1 MDNESAKKAS
11 SYKKGDLLRISSRN
25 GASNWFVKQ
34 IDDKSNSLTLSG
46 EHSNRPKKL
55 ILDKIDFK
63 NQFVSKIEKAEME
76 VREGEILRTS
86 SRMYEHNIE
95 SNTDLKVKKIVPG
108 FLVLKDGKKSIL
120 MIKASLNG
128 APLKYGYTKS
138 LHTTSTK
145 RYDTTVSVLKPYQT
159 NKNNIFKINALSKSS
174 SIIVTEDKEK
184 AIKYSHR
191 ETNRGSSISADNYS
205 GLSIEAGNILNRISE
220 TTAVFSKQDYF
231 KEAISNNK
239 DYTQSK
245 LNTDIADALENGYLI
260 KKDYSL
266 KKPLIIYHLSNEK
279 MKSKNINL
287 RLDFELEQ
295 NSSLK
300 LIDFFS
306 DDSEKNFMN
315 IFYNFNLDKDAI
327 LKNYKIDKSLN
338 KNLKYSFNNINQK
351 QNSISETF
359 IFSAGSDYF
368 KNEINCNLKGEYSS
382 AFINGIFSL
391 DDNKQHEI
399 RTTINHL
406 VENTKSYQLIKSV
419 LGKNTKSAYQGRIY
433 VDSKAQKTDGYQLSK
448 AILLDETSEF
458 NAKPE
463 LEIYADD
470 VKCSHGSASGSL
482 DDNSIFYLMSRG
494 LNYKQAKGLLINGF
508 LLDVIEKITDAE
520 IKDLL
525 KKMIG
530 LKK

>member
-1 MDNESAKKAS
+1 MKEQ
-11 SYKKGDLLRISSRN
+11 L
-25 GASNWFVKQ
+25 
-34 IDDKSNSLTLSG
+34 
-46 EHSNRPKKL
+46 
-55 ILDKIDFK
+55 KIDFNK
-63 NQFVSKIEKAEME
+63 IQEVSNFSNRDIE
-76 VREGEILRTS
+76 I
-86 SRMYEHNIE
+86 
-95 SNTDLKVKKIVPG
+95 
-108 FLVLKDGKKSIL
+108 KKSY
-120 MIKASLNG
+120 LNKFIENG
-128 APLKYGYTKS
+128 FPNRKQENWKFL
-138 LHTTSTK
+138 
-145 RYDTTVSVLKPYQT
+145 D
-159 NKNNIFKINALSKSS
+159 INQ
-174 SIIVTEDKEK
+174 I
-184 AIKYSHR
+184 
-191 ETNRGSSISADNYS
+191 
-205 GLSIEAGNILNRISE
+205 
-220 TTAVFSKQDYF
+220 
-231 KEAISNNK
+231 ISNNISDLSFYN
-239 DYTQSK
+239 DYSIENKIDSSIFIDDLEHNKIIFINGRIEKIDFSYEDKKQIEIIEDSYTIDKSENNNSLID
-245 LNTDIADALENGYLI
+245 LNIALSNKHFKILI
-260 KKDYSL
+260 KKGYSL
-266 KKPLIIYHLSNEK
+266 KKPLIIYHLTNEK

-315 IFYNFNLDKDAI
+315 IFYNFNLDRDAI

-359 IFSAGSDYF
+359 VFSAGSDYF

>member
-1 MDNESAKKAS
+1 MKEQ
-11 SYKKGDLLRISSRN
+11 L
-25 GASNWFVKQ
+25 
-34 IDDKSNSLTLSG
+34 
-46 EHSNRPKKL
+46 
-55 ILDKIDFK
+55 KIDFNK
-63 NQFVSKIEKAEME
+63 IQEVSNFSNRDIE
-76 VREGEILRTS
+76 I
-86 SRMYEHNIE
+86 
-95 SNTDLKVKKIVPG
+95 
-108 FLVLKDGKKSIL
+108 KKSY
-120 MIKASLNG
+120 LNKFIENG
-128 APLKYGYTKS
+128 FPNRKQENWKFL
-138 LHTTSTK
+138 
-145 RYDTTVSVLKPYQT
+145 D
-159 NKNNIFKINALSKSS
+159 INQ
-174 SIIVTEDKEK
+174 I
-184 AIKYSHR
+184 
-191 ETNRGSSISADNYS
+191 
-205 GLSIEAGNILNRISE
+205 
-220 TTAVFSKQDYF
+220 
-231 KEAISNNK
+231 ISNNISELSFYN
-239 DYTQSK
+239 DYSIENKIDSSIFIDDLEHNKIIFINGRIEKIDFSYEDKKQIEIIEDSYTTDKSENNNSLID
-245 LNTDIADALENGYLI
+245 LNIALSNKHFKILI
-260 KKDYSL
+260 KKGYSL

-315 IFYNFNLDKDAI
+315 IFYNFNLDRDAI

-338 KNLKYSFNNINQK
+338 KNLKYSFNNIDQK

-359 IFSAGSDYF
+359 VFSAGSDYF

>member
-1 MDNESAKKAS
+1 MNEQ
-11 SYKKGDLLRISSRN
+11 L
-25 GASNWFVKQ
+25 
-34 IDDKSNSLTLSG
+34 
-46 EHSNRPKKL
+46 
-55 ILDKIDFK
+55 KIDFK
-63 NQFVSKIEKAEME
+63 KIQEVSNFSNRDIE
-76 VREGEILRTS
+76 I
-86 SRMYEHNIE
+86 
-95 SNTDLKVKKIVPG
+95 
-108 FLVLKDGKKSIL
+108 KKSY
-120 MIKASLNG
+120 LNKFIENG
-128 APLKYGYTKS
+128 FPNRKQENWKFL
-138 LHTTSTK
+138 
-145 RYDTTVSVLKPYQT
+145 D
-159 NKNNIFKINALSKSS
+159 INQ
-174 SIIVTEDKEK
+174 I
-184 AIKYSHR
+184 
-191 ETNRGSSISADNYS
+191 
-205 GLSIEAGNILNRISE
+205 
-220 TTAVFSKQDYF
+220 
-231 KEAISNNK
+231 ISNNISDLSFYN
-239 DYTQSK
+239 DYSIENKIDSSIFIDDLEHNKIIFINGRIEKIDFSYENKKQIEIIEDSYTNDKSENNNSLID
-245 LNTDIADALENGYLI
+245 LNIALSNKHFKILI
-260 KKDYSL
+260 KRGYSL
-266 KKPLIIYHLSNEK
+266 KKPLIIYHLTNEK

-295 NSSLK
+295 NSTLK

>member
-1 MDNESAKKAS
+1 MKEQ
-11 SYKKGDLLRISSRN
+11 L
-25 GASNWFVKQ
+25 
-34 IDDKSNSLTLSG
+34 
-46 EHSNRPKKL
+46 
-55 ILDKIDFK
+55 KIDFNK
-63 NQFVSKIEKAEME
+63 IQEVSNF
-76 VREGEILRTS
+76 S
-86 SRMYEHNIE
+86 SRDIE
-95 SNTDLKVKKIVPG
+95 I
-108 FLVLKDGKKSIL
+108 KKSY
-120 MIKASLNG
+120 LNKFIENG
-128 APLKYGYTKS
+128 FPNRKQENWKFL
-138 LHTTSTK
+138 
-145 RYDTTVSVLKPYQT
+145 D
-159 NKNNIFKINALSKSS
+159 INQ
-174 SIIVTEDKEK
+174 I
-184 AIKYSHR
+184 
-191 ETNRGSSISADNYS
+191 
-205 GLSIEAGNILNRISE
+205 
-220 TTAVFSKQDYF
+220 
-231 KEAISNNK
+231 ISNNISDLSFYN
-239 DYTQSK
+239 DYSIENKIDSSIFIDDLEHNKIIFINGRIEKIDFSYEDKKRIEIIEDSYTNDKSENNNSLID
-245 LNTDIADALENGYLI
+245 LNIALSNKHFKILI
-260 KKDYSL
+260 KKSYSL
-266 KKPLIIYHLSNEK
+266 KKPLIIYHLTNEK

-315 IFYNFNLDKDAI
+315 IFYNFNLDRDAI

-359 IFSAGSDYF
+359 VFSAGSDYF